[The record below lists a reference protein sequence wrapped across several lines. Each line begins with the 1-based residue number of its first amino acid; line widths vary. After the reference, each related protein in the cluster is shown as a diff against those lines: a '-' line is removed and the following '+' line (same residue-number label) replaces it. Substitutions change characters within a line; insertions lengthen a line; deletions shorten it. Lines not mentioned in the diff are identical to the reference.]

1 MMQTNLEND
10 LFYTCSLIEFIAR
23 KTNNKKIDI
32 IARLVEKNITKIY
45 ELASVYNCENID
57 SVADEFI
64 KKRI

>member
-1 MMQTNLEND
+1 MQTNLEND

-32 IARLVEKNITKIY
+32 IARLSEKNITKIY
-45 ELASVYNCENID
+45 ELASVYHCENID

>member
-1 MMQTNLEND
+1 MQTNLEND